1 MSLEANKALARRI
14 WEEVL
19 NGRNP
24 RLADEL
30 IAPDAVEH
38 ETAPGINPRGP
49 EGLKAVVAMLS
60 TGFPDYHFAVD
71 QLIAEGDKVAAQT
84 TFSGT
89 HRGLF
94 MGVPPTGKRVAQ
106 RQMHIVRLLAGKVVE
121 HWAVRDDLG
130 AFQQLGVIPEMP
142 AAPASAAASA

>member
-1 MSLEANKALARRI
+1 MPLEANKALARRI
-14 WEEVL
+14 WEDVL

-24 RLADEL
+24 ALADEL

-49 EGLKAVVAMLS
+49 EALKAVITMLS
-60 TGFPDYHFAVD
+60 TGFPDYHFAID
-71 QLIAEGDKVAAQT
+71 QVIAEGAMVAART

-89 HRGLF
+89 HRGPF
-94 MGVPPTGKRVAQ
+94 MGIPPTGKRVAQ
-106 RQMHIVRLLAGKVVE
+106 RQMHIVRILGGKVVE

-142 AAPASAAASA
+142 AAPASAVVTT